1 MNKKILGMVIGAS
14 IVIGVGVAI
23 KLKKDRELLGI
34 EDVEVYE
41 ESQ

>member
-1 MNKKILGMVIGAS
+1 MNKKFLGMVIGAN

-34 EDVEVYE
+34 EDVEIYE
-41 ESQ
+41 ESH